1 MLGWL
6 IGGMLV
12 VCLSTGASAAE
23 NGERQDR
30 SQKEPAAAPDSKK
43 KTEHEGK
50 PAEAPAPKPPSDEK
64 SQKTEP
70 PPQKQE
76 PKPDETGK
84 KPVTSMPLTIKLA
97 MMADPVLFPFEI
109 EVEMDG
115 PKAVLSGAVSS
126 EDEKARAGEV
136 ARKVEGVES
145 AVNKLSV
152 SPGLRASLMKRQDE
166 AIAQLVKERL
176 NRSETL
182 KAVGFD
188 VKSESG
194 VVTLSGKT
202 RFQVIALEAAE
213 AARHVPGVRAVNTA
227 AVQLTAER

>member
-30 SQKEPAAAPDSKK
+30 SKKEPAAAPDSKK
-43 KTEHEGK
+43 KTEQEGK

-64 SQKTEP
+64 KTE

-97 MMADPVLFPFEI
+97 MMADPMLFPFEI

-115 PKAVLSGAVSS
+115 QKAVLSGAVSS
-126 EDEKARAGEV
+126 EEEKARAAEV

-152 SPGLRASLMKRQDE
+152 SPGLRAALTKRQDE
-166 AIAQLVKERL
+166 AITQLVKERL

-188 VKSESG
+188 VKSENG